1 MHDIIGIRH
10 RPFTHPVGTVEQ
22 QAANMPA
29 PQAQADHA
37 APNPTAVSDAAGRL
51 PQIHS
56 VAADT
61 RLPNGSLFKI
71 NPGRAGWLIETDPAF
86 TDYRSWLGSDYMLRG
101 LGQDPDYTH
110 KRLGD
115 GYYEQRLINEQI
127 AKLTGYRRLDGY
139 CNILFR

>member
-22 QAANMPA
+22 QAANVPA
-29 PQAQADHA
+29 PQAQADNA
-37 APNPTAVSDAAGRL
+37 APNPTTVNDAAGRL
-51 PQIHS
+51 PQI
-56 VAADT
+56 
-61 RLPNGSLFKI
+61 RSLFKI